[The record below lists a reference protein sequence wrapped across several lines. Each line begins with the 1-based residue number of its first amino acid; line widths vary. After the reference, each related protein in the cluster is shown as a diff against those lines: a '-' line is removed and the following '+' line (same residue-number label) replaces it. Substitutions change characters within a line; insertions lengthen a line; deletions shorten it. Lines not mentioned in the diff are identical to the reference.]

1 MRRILSMVLAAALAL
16 SMLSTAAFA
25 QTGETTTIKVF
36 HTNDSHSRAK
46 EVVDSKTGELT
57 NIGFAR
63 FKTFIDSQEA
73 DGKLILDAGDT
84 FHGMPFA
91 TIENGNSIAKILK
104 AVGYDAISPGNHDFN
119 YGYERLDVL
128 SYRAG
133 VKPLAANVTI
143 GGKNAFDKYL
153 IKNIDGVKVGVFG
166 LATPETAY
174 KTNPKNVAGL
184 DFGDKESLI
193 ATAQQMVD
201 ELQERDCDV
210 IIALCHLGVDPTSD
224 IKSTDIANAVE
235 GIDLIIDGHSHT
247 ELDNYKVGET
257 YGASTGNYLENVG
270 MVTIKVKDGEVLSV
284 EPKLYSAKELKNLP
298 EDSKVKSIV
307 DRIDENQKSILDV
320 VIGKTPITLDGERET
335 NRGGHTNLGR
345 LITSAMLEETGAD
358 IALTNGGG
366 IRATIEKGDITKG
379 DVINVLP
386 FGNYIVTKQ
395 VKGQDI
401 IDALNFGMDFGAG
414 GFPHFAG
421 MTVEA
426 KKVETTAED
435 GTTKTKG
442 QVLSILVDG
451 KPIDPN
457 ATYTL
462 ATNDFMASGG
472 DGYTMLGNY
481 PIENEFSAL
490 DEALIRY
497 LSKVGDEG
505 IKAIDA
511 EERLILTDVA
521 KNPALGSGTA
531 ATAPSTPS
539 VPDDSDKNN
548 PSTGRGAA

>member
-16 SMLSTAAFA
+16 SALSTAAFA
-25 QTGETTTIKVF
+25 ETDETTTIKVF

-63 FKTFIDSQEA
+63 FKTFIDSQQA

-143 GGKNAFDKYL
+143 GGKNAFDKYM
-153 IKNIDGVKVGVFG
+153 IKDIDGVKVGVFG
-166 LATPETAY
+166 LATPDTAY
-174 KTNPKNVAGL
+174 KTNPKNVVGL
-184 DFGDKESLI
+184 EFGDKESLI
-193 ATAQQMVD
+193 A
-201 ELQERDCDV
+201 LSQEMTDTLREKGCDV
-210 IIALCHLGVDPTSD
+210 VIALCHLGVDPTSEVM
-224 IKSTDIANAVE
+224 SSDIANGVK

-247 ELDNYKVGET
+247 ELNNYKVGDT
-257 YGASTGNYLENVG
+257 YIASTGNYLENVG
-270 MVTIKVKDGEVLSV
+270 MVTIKVKNGEVLSV
-284 EPKLYSAKELKNLP
+284 EPKLYSAKDLKNIP

-307 DRIDENQKSILDV
+307 DRIDENQKSILNV
-320 VIGKTPITLDGERET
+320 VIGKTPITLDGQRET

-345 LITSAMLEETGAD
+345 LIASAMLEETGAD

-366 IRATIEKGDITKG
+366 IRATIEKGDVTKG

-401 IDALNFGMDFGAG
+401 IDALNHGMKFGAG
-414 GFPHFAG
+414 SFPHFAG

-426 KKVETTAED
+426 KKMESVGENGVTI
-435 GTTKTKG
+435 TKG
-442 QVLSILVDG
+442 KVLSVLVDG
-451 KPIDPN
+451 KPINPN

-462 ATNDFMASGG
+462 ATNDFMAAGG
-472 DGYTMLGNY
+472 DGYTMLGSY

-497 LSKVGDEG
+497 LSKVGDDG
-505 IKAIDA
+505 IKAIDG

-521 KNPALGSGTA
+521 KNPVVGSGA
-531 ATAPSTPS
+531 AAAPSAPS

-548 PSTGRGAA
+548 PSTGRWAA

>member
-16 SMLSTAAFA
+16 SALSTAAFA
-25 QTGETTTIKVF
+25 ETDETTTIKVF

-63 FKTFIDSQEA
+63 FKTFIDSQQA

-143 GGKNAFDKYL
+143 GGKNAFDKYM
-153 IKNIDGVKVGVFG
+153 IKDIDGVKVGVFG
-166 LATPETAY
+166 LATPDTAY
-174 KTNPKNVAGL
+174 KTNPKNVVGL
-184 DFGDKESLI
+184 EFGDKESLI
-193 ATAQQMVD
+193 A
-201 ELQERDCDV
+201 LSQEMTDTLREKGCDV
-210 IIALCHLGVDPTSD
+210 VIALCHLGVDPTSEVM
-224 IKSTDIANAVE
+224 SSDIANGVK
-235 GIDLIIDGHSHT
+235 GIDLIVDGHSHT
-247 ELDNYKVGET
+247 ELNNYKVGDT
-257 YGASTGNYLENVG
+257 YIASTGNYLENVG
-270 MVTIKVKDGEVLSV
+270 MVTIKVKNGEVLSV
-284 EPKLYSAKELKNLP
+284 EPKLYSAKDLKNIP

-307 DRIDENQKSILDV
+307 DRIDENQKSILNV
-320 VIGKTPITLDGERET
+320 VIGKTPITLDGQRET

-345 LITSAMLEETGAD
+345 LIASAMLEETGAD

-366 IRATIEKGDITKG
+366 IRATIEKGDVTKG

-401 IDALNFGMDFGAG
+401 IDALNHGMKFGAG
-414 GFPHFAG
+414 SFPHFAG

-426 KKVETTAED
+426 KKMESVGENGVTI
-435 GTTKTKG
+435 TKG
-442 QVLSILVDG
+442 KVLSVLVDG
-451 KPIDPN
+451 KPINPN

-462 ATNDFMASGG
+462 ATNDFMAAGG
-472 DGYTMLGNY
+472 DGYTMLGSY

-497 LSKVGDEG
+497 LSKVGDDG
-505 IKAIDA
+505 IKAIDG

-521 KNPALGSGTA
+521 KNPVVGSGA
-531 ATAPSTPS
+531 PAAPSAPS

-548 PSTGRGAA
+548 PSTGRWAA

>member
-16 SMLSTAAFA
+16 SALSTAAFA
-25 QTGETTTIKVF
+25 ETDETTTIKVF

-63 FKTFIDSQEA
+63 FKTFIDSQQA

-143 GGKNAFDKYL
+143 GGKNAFDKYM
-153 IKNIDGVKVGVFG
+153 IKDIDGVKVGVFG
-166 LATPETAY
+166 LATPDTAY
-174 KTNPKNVAGL
+174 KTNPKNVVGL
-184 DFGDKESLI
+184 EFGDKESLI
-193 ATAQQMVD
+193 A
-201 ELQERDCDV
+201 LSQEMTDTLREKGCDV
-210 IIALCHLGVDPTSD
+210 VIALCHLGVDPTSEVM
-224 IKSTDIANAVE
+224 SSDIANGVK
-235 GIDLIIDGHSHT
+235 GIDLIVDGHSHT
-247 ELDNYKVGET
+247 ELNNYKVGDT
-257 YGASTGNYLENVG
+257 YIASTGNYLENVG
-270 MVTIKVKDGEVLSV
+270 MVTIKVKNGEVLSV
-284 EPKLYSAKELKNLP
+284 EPKLYSAKDLKNIP

-307 DRIDENQKSILDV
+307 DRIDENQKSILNV
-320 VIGKTPITLDGERET
+320 VIGKTPITLDGQRET

-345 LITSAMLEETGAD
+345 LIASAMLEETGAD

-366 IRATIEKGDITKG
+366 IRATIEKGDVTKG

-401 IDALNFGMDFGAG
+401 IDALNHGMKFGAG
-414 GFPHFAG
+414 SFPHFAG

-426 KKVETTAED
+426 KKMESVGENGVTI
-435 GTTKTKG
+435 TKG
-442 QVLSILVDG
+442 KVLSVLVDG
-451 KPIDPN
+451 KPINPN

-462 ATNDFMASGG
+462 ATNDFMAAGG
-472 DGYTMLGNY
+472 DGYTMLGSY

-497 LSKVGDEG
+497 LSKVGDDG
-505 IKAIDA
+505 IKAIDG

-521 KNPALGSGTA
+521 KNPVVGSGA
-531 ATAPSTPS
+531 AAAPSAPS

-548 PSTGRGAA
+548 PSTGRWAA